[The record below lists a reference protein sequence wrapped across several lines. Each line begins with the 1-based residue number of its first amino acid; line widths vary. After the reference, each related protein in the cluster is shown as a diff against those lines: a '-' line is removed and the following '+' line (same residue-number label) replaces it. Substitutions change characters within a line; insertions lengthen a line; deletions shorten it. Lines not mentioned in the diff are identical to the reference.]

1 MSADEQPVIEI
12 YDSLIDNFLNSDLVA
27 IKMAAI
33 KTIGY
38 ILHVNI
44 EKTELREARA
54 MRKKIFKNLV
64 ENYSIRLDQTD
75 METDAEKEANDDAE
89 VKKISSNL
97 QLFSSIL
104 CANYVSRNQ
113 MLWELTKVCIR
124 WHHRIPADDAKQM
137 FAKFLK
143 FLKCDTRSLMDSN
156 GILHIVTKLLNEN
169 LNFML

>member
-1 MSADEQPVIEI
+1 
-12 YDSLIDNFLNSDLVA
+12 
-27 IKMAAI
+27 MAAI
-33 KTIGY
+33 KTIAH

-64 ENYSIRLDQTD
+64 ENYSIRLEQTD
-75 METDAEKEANDDAE
+75 MEIDAEREANDDAE

-104 CANYVSRNQ
+104 CANYVARNQ

-124 WHHRIPADDAKQM
+124 HQIPADAAKQM
-137 FAKFLK
+137 FTKFLK
-143 FLKCDTRSLMDSN
+143 FLKCDHRSLMDSN
-156 GILHIVTKLLNEN
+156 GILHIVTKMLEGN